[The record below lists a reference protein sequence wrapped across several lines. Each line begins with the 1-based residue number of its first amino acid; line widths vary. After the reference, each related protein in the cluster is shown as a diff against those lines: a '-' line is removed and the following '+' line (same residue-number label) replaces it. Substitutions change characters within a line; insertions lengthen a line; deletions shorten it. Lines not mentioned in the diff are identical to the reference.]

1 MKKSELADAF
11 LELTELVEKLRGPGG
26 CPWDAQQTE
35 DTVKTYLLEEAY
47 EAVDAVDRRVA
58 EDLCHELGDLL
69 FQILFL
75 TTIASEKGHFD
86 LLRVMK
92 EITDKMIRRHPHVF
106 GDAKVADA
114 EEVAENWE
122 KIKKQEKSLPASSSK
137 LMEGV
142 PSNLPA
148 LLRAHR
154 LMERGSRLRREDPDR
169 WGKVQDAVNE
179 LSKSL
184 AREDHERMRAN
195 LGDLL
200 LSLVGLSRQE
210 GLNAEHVLREANE
223 RYLEGFRNEREGE
236 GEGGKDSG

>member
-1 MKKSELADAF
+1 MKKSELAKAF
-11 LELTELVEKLRGPGG
+11 LDLNELVARLRGPGG

-35 DTVKTYLLEEAY
+35 GTLKTYLLEEAY
-47 EAVDAVDRRVA
+47 EAVDAVNRGVP
-58 EDLCHELGDLL
+58 EDVCHELGDLL

-86 LLRVMK
+86 LLRVIK
-92 EITDKMIRRHPHVF
+92 EITGKMIHRHPHVF
-106 GDAKVADA
+106 GDAKVANA

-122 KIKKQEKSLPASSSK
+122 KIKKEERSLPAASLK
-137 LMEGV
+137 LLEGV

-154 LMERGSRLRREDPDR
+154 LMERGARLKPDDPDM
-169 WGKVQDAVNE
+169 WAKVQEAFGE

-184 AREDHERMRAN
+184 ENDDHEKMKEN
-195 LGDLL
+195 IGDLL
-200 LSLVGLSRQE
+200 FRLAGLSRQK

-223 RYLEGFRNEREGE
+223 RYLEGFRKEGE
-236 GEGGKDSG
+236 SE